1 MTGDG
6 PAGPVRTG
14 VVTLARPAG
23 AFDVLSLA
31 VPAGPDWA
39 TARPGQFLVVPGNPG
54 RGDALPGLHWL
65 ADVSVDPVHG
75 TAVEVAVRAGGGW
88 DVGHRLRL
96 IGPLGR
102 GFGVPTDPVPALVVG
117 HGGSTVPL
125 RWLVA
130 RLRARGC
137 PVHVVLSAD
146 DPDEHFEVASLRRL
160 AASVRL
166 TAEPDLGRVATQVL
180 EQEPRTGVVYAA
192 GPRATVAQ
200 VARAAVAA
208 GRPVRVSALD
218 LAEPVLCGTGL
229 CGQCDL
235 EVSGSAG
242 GRSLRPCLEGPVVP
256 GEQVLDAPR

>member
-14 VVTLARPAG
+14 VVTLTRPAG
-23 AFDVLSLA
+23 AFDVVSLS

-39 TARPGQFLVVPGNPG
+39 AARPGQFLVVPGDPG
-54 RGDALPGLHWL
+54 RGDALPALHWL

-75 TAVEVAVRAGGGW
+75 TVVEVAVPVGDGW
-88 DVGHRLRL
+88 DLGHRLRL
-96 IGPLGR
+96 VGPLGR
-102 GFGVPTDPVPALVVG
+102 GFGVPTDAVPALVVG

-137 PVHVVLSAD
+137 TVHVVLSAD

-166 TAEPDLGRVATQVL
+166 TTEQDLGRVAATVL
-180 EQEPRTGVVYAA
+180 ELESRIGVVYAA
-192 GPRATVAQ
+192 GPRVSVRRVAQ
-200 VARAAVAA
+200 AAVAA
-208 GRPVRVSALD
+208 GRPARVSALD
-218 LAEPVLCGTGL
+218 LAEPLLCGTGL

-235 EVSGSAG
+235 EVDRDAG

-256 GEQVLDAPR
+256 GEQVLDASR